1 MTKET
6 LVSKLNRLLQSEDVV
21 NFTFTKKN
29 GETRHARGTKKP
41 SAITAID
48 EDALPK
54 GTGAVKTGVITY
66 FDLDKE
72 AWRALQENSL
82 VSIGTVESK
91 NIFENEELI

>member
-1 MTKET
+1 MNVN
-6 LVSKLNRLLQSEDVV
+6 LVYKLKRLLQSEDVV
-21 NFTFTKKN
+21 NFTYTKKN

-54 GTGAVKTGVITY
+54 GTGTPKIGVISY

-72 AWRALQENSL
+72 AWRSLQETSL
-82 VSIGTVESK
+82 VSIETVEPK
-91 NIFENEELI
+91 NMFEDDELI